1 MIFLFVSGMVSV
13 NFLFF
18 LSDGKKNAHM
28 SRLNGTV
35 RSVLFYVAARMRASG
50 GRGFCSRA
58 ALASRQGDGPA
69 PFARPP
75 FARPPLARSPFV
87 RSHPY
92 RDFARRRRCKA
103 CFERKIG
110 KTERTAE
117 DLFRK
122 KMGLVTDNSRKF
134 HPEYKNLFYL
144 WYKNRRFSIF
154 TSFQKLFFILRL
166 REHRKLR
173 DFVKNRLAVCADS
186 KETVK

>member
-1 MIFLFVSGMVSV
+1 
-13 NFLFF
+13 
-18 LSDGKKNAHM
+18 M

-35 RSVLFYVAARMRASG
+35 RSVLFFMPPPACA
-50 GRGFCSRA
+50 RA
-58 ALASRQGDGPA
+58 AAGAFAAVPPSLPA
-69 PFARPP
+69 KGTDRLRSPVPRSPV
-75 FARPPLARSPFV
+75 PPLARSPFA

-122 KMGLVTDNSRKF
+122 KMGLVTDNSQNF
-134 HPEYKNLFYL
+134 HPKYKNLFFL

-154 TSFQKLFFILRL
+154 TSFQKPFFILRL
-166 REHRKLR
+166 KEHRKLR

>member
-1 MIFLFVSGMVSV
+1 
-13 NFLFF
+13 
-18 LSDGKKNAHM
+18 M

-58 ALASRQGDGPA
+58 ALASRQRDGPA
-69 PFARPP
+69 PFARPPFARPPFARPP
-75 FARPPLARSPFV
+75 FARPPLARSPFA

-122 KMGLVTDNSRKF
+122 KMGLVTDNSQNF
-134 HPEYKNLFYL
+134 HPKYKNLFFL

-154 TSFQKLFFILRL
+154 TSFQKPFFILRL
-166 REHRKLR
+166 KEHRKLR